1 MRQEGRR
8 QKSEDRRQKTEAGGR
23 LWLVAVLVCASAG
36 FAQETQKETIQFSN
50 PSAPHKLNVELM
62 VGSVTVK
69 GYNGQ
74 DAIVEYSSNG
84 NRDDYYRRGRAQE
97 PPPPGMHRIGGGRSL
112 EISEDNNVITIRA
125 GIMRPINEMNIQ
137 VPADT
142 SVTVKTLGGK
152 AITIENISGEIE
164 ANNMNGQVIVTDV
177 SGPVVAH
184 SMNGK
189 VTASLNRVL
198 PGKDMSFTT
207 FNGDVDVTLPADA
220 KANLKMRA
228 DNGDIYTDFDVKLD
242 AQSPIVAT
250 RPGKPK
256 VKIKEDGMQSGS
268 INGGGPEIQ
277 FTTFNGRIVIHK
289 K

>member
-1 MRQEGRR
+1 MGIGEIGMR
-8 QKSEDRRQKTEAGGR
+8 KFIALALSC
-23 LWLVAVLVCASAG
+23 VALAL
-36 FAQETQKETIQFSN
+36 AQDTQKETIQFSN
-50 PSAPHKLNVELM
+50 PSAPHKLDVELM
-62 VGSVTVK
+62 MGNVTVK
-69 GYNGQ
+69 GYDGR
-74 DAIVEYSSNG
+74 DVLIEYSTSGIPNI
-84 NRDDYYRRGRAQE
+84 YRRGRAQE
-97 PPPPGMHRIGGGRSL
+97 PPPPGMHRIGGSRAL
-112 EISEDNNVITIRA
+112 DISESNNTVTIKTSF
-125 GIMRPINEMNIQ
+125 PINGDFNIQ

-142 SVTVKTLGGK
+142 SVTVKTLSGK
-152 AITIENISGEIE
+152 AITIENISGEVE

-220 KANLKMRA
+220 KANLKMHA

-242 AQSPIVAT
+242 AQSPIVVT

-256 VKIKEDGMQSGS
+256 PKIKEDGMQSGT

-277 FTTFNGRIVIHK
+277 FTTFNGRILIHK

>member
-1 MRQEGRR
+1 MGIGEIGMRKFIALALGC
-8 QKSEDRRQKTEAGGR
+8 
-23 LWLVAVLVCASAG
+23 VALAL
-36 FAQETQKETIQFSN
+36 AQDTQKETIQFSN

-62 VGSVTVK
+62 MGTVTVK
-69 GYNGQ
+69 GYDGR
-74 DAIVEYSSNG
+74 DVMIEYSTNG
-84 NRDDYYRRGRAQE
+84 NPNIYRRGRAQE
-97 PPPPGMHRIGGGRSL
+97 PPPPGMHRIGGSRAL
-112 EISEDNNVITIRA
+112 DISESNNTVTIKTSF
-125 GIMRPINEMNIQ
+125 PINGDFNIQ

-142 SVTVKTLGGK
+142 SLRVNTIGGK
-152 AITIENISGEIE
+152 AITIDNISGEIE
-164 ANNMNGQVIVTDV
+164 ANNMNGQVTVTNA

-189 VTASLNRVL
+189 VTVSLNRF
-198 PGKDMSFTT
+198 PPDKDMSFST

-250 RPGKPK
+250 RPGPKPRK
-256 VKIKEDGMQSGS
+256 VKEDGMQSGT

-277 FTTFNGRIVIHK
+277 LTTFNGRIVIHK

>member
-1 MRQEGRR
+1 MRQQGRR
-8 QKSEDRRQKTEAGGR
+8 QNPEAGGH
-23 LWLVAVLVCASAG
+23 LWLVAILVCASLG
-36 FAQETQKETIQFSN
+36 FAQETEKQTIQFSN
-50 PSAPHKLNVELM
+50 PSAPRKLNVELM

-74 DAIVEYSSNG
+74 DATIEYSSNG

-112 EISEDNNVITIRA
+112 EISEDNNVVTIRA

-137 VPADT
+137 VPTDT
-142 SVTVKTLGGK
+142 SVTVKTLSGK

-164 ANNMNGQVIVTDV
+164 ANNMNGQVIVNDA

-189 VTASLNRVL
+189 VTVSLNRV
-198 PGKDMSFTT
+198 PSGKDMSFST
-207 FNGDVDVTLPADA
+207 FNGDVDVTFPADA

-228 DNGDIYTDFDVKLD
+228 DNGDIYTDFDVKLE
-242 AQSPIVAT
+242 AQSPIVVT
-250 RPGKPK
+250 RPAKKP
-256 VKIKEDGMQSGS
+256 KIKENGMQSGT

-277 FTTFNGRIVIHK
+277 LTTFNGRILIHK